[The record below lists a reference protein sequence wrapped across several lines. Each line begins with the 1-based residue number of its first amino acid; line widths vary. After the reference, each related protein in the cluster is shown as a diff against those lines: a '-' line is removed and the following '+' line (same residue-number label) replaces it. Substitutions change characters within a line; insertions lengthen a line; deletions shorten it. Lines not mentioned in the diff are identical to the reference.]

1 MKHLSFRMKLTL
13 VFIITAMIEGAIIGS
28 LSFSHS
34 KAIVVKKIR
43 NRKCRI
49 LLTALISIS
58 MSRSAISWK
67 SLTMR

>member
-34 KAIVVKKIR
+34 KAIVVKK
-43 NRKCRI
+43 
-49 LLTALISIS
+49 
-58 MSRSAISWK
+58 
-67 SLTMR
+67 